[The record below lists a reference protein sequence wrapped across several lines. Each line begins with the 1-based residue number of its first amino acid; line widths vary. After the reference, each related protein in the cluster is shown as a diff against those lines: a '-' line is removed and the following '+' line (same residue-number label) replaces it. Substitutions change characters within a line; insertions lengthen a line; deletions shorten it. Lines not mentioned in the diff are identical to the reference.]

1 MTDSKETAEIITKY
15 KSVLFRDGK
24 TLVFRSDNG
33 KFERRWERFCFLE
46 SATAACMLL
55 DGTYHVQKIDDYAEE
70 NLGKNQSILGSFM
83 NQDNRYVHEENLRND
98 YIRNY
103 KRLRYKG
110 FIQKYEISPSNFKK
124 IFNAIMRE
132 IWEIK
137 PYFSKYC
144 ITVKNYSN
152 KLKIKIDPDKVVR
165 LHKNIDLMID
175 AQNNNL
181 NNIIPFVFY
190 SGLSYSD
197 LEKVIGKNLWE
208 KLLKNSHSRNSLL
221 IKQIRSG
228 AGLENIKPFTQALN
242 SKKLSIPLKENNRKP
257 LNVNKIVIGDIIDQ
271 IEYYN
276 YFPSTLLAKFNLPF
290 DEKAWALKNCCSI
303 KEFISEYNY
312 SSFTLLRKINEVI
325 LMSQRSSMPYSLN
338 WTKEEWIKRYE
349 EIKNLP
355 VPF

>member
-1 MTDSKETAEIITKY
+1 MTEIKEY

-33 KFERRWERFCFLE
+33 NFERRWDRFFFLE
-46 SATAACMLL
+46 NATAACMLL
-55 DGTYHVQKIDDYAEE
+55 DGTYHIQEIGDYAEE

-83 NQDNRYVHEENLRND
+83 NQDNRYVHEENLKID
-98 YIRNY
+98 YRRNY

-110 FIQKYEISPSNFKK
+110 FIQKYGISPSNFKK

-144 ITVKNYSN
+144 ITVTNYSN
-152 KLKIKIDPDKVVR
+152 KLKIKIDTDKVER

-175 AQNNNL
+175 AENNNL

-221 IKQIRSG
+221 IKQIRSS
-228 AGLENIKPFTQALN
+228 AGLENIKPFTKALN

-257 LNVNKIVIGDIIDQ
+257 LNLNKIGSGDVIDQ

-276 YFPSTLLAKFNLPF
+276 YFPSTLLADLNLQYS
-290 DEKAWALKNCCSI
+290 EQVWALKNCCSI
-303 KEFISEYNY
+303 KEFKSEYNY
-312 SSFTLLRKINEVI
+312 SGFTFLKKISEVI
-325 LMSQRSSMPYSLN
+325 LISQHSSMPYSLN
-338 WTKEEWIKRYE
+338 WTKEEWIKKYE
-349 EIKNLP
+349 EIKDLP
-355 VPF
+355 VGWIA